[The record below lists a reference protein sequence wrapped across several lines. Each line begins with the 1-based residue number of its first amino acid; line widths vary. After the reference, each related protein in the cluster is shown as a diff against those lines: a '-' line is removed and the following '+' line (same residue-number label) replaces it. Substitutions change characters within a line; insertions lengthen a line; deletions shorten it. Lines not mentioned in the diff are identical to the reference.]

1 MLVDYTNQLYMPLC
15 KNYNENYQ
23 SIENV
28 INFAEWKKSCKLVW
42 NDIKIT
48 QEDIVDNVRYDAGAK
63 IKVNCTVQLPNIDE
77 NNVEIQ
83 VYFGKVMEDGTI
95 RNVYNKA
102 MTKVNPTS
110 KAKKQEYET
119 EIELIAGGNYGYTFR
134 AVPKHKMLMN
144 FADMDLIKW
153 EVKEDK

>member
-1 MLVDYTNQLYMPLC
+1 MRHVDFLVVDKDQAFKPMLAIELDGDSHKQYRQYKSDNFKNQVFKDNNLPLIRF
-15 KNYNENYQ
+15 NN
-23 SIENV
+23 SIP
-28 INFAEWKKSCKLVW
+28 I
-42 NDIKIT
+42 
-48 QEDIVDNVRYDAGAK
+48 
-63 IKVNCTVQLPNIDE
+63 
-77 NNVEIQ
+77 
-83 VYFGKVMEDGTI
+83 
-95 RNVYNKA
+95 NVYNKA

>member
-1 MLVDYTNQLYMPLC
+1 MKIMLRFKY
-15 KNYNENYQ
+15 
-23 SIENV
+23 I
-28 INFAEWKKSCKLVW
+28 
-42 NDIKIT
+42 
-48 QEDIVDNVRYDAGAK
+48 
-63 IKVNCTVQLPNIDE
+63 
-77 NNVEIQ
+77 
-83 VYFGKVMEDGTI
+83 MEDGTI